1 MKVMR
6 GVSPR
11 RPEMTSPS
19 GREEREVPQPQ
30 GESLV
35 KDKRRGR
42 RRGQAKA
49 AAVRATTARAAGV
62 CQFIGRV
69 EYVIAL

>member
-1 MKVMR
+1 MGHGFKVMR

-19 GREEREVPQPQ
+19 GREERELPQPQ
-30 GESLV
+30 GESLAKV
-35 KDKRRGR
+35 QRRGR

-49 AAVRATTARAAGV
+49 AVVRTTTASAVGV
-62 CQFIGRV
+62 CQFIERI
-69 EYVIAL
+69 E

>member
-11 RPEMTSPS
+11 RPEMTTPS
-19 GREEREVPQPQ
+19 GREEREEPQPQ
-30 GESLV
+30 GDSLV

-42 RRGQAKA
+42 NRCQAKA
-49 AAVRATTARAAGV
+49 TAVRATTARAAGV
-62 CQFIGRV
+62 CQFIGKV
-69 EYVIAL
+69 Q